1 MRTEIRD
8 FCSSLSQSLKP
19 FQETVDKALPEIH
32 RASEPFDLGD
42 LLNGLKNDREEMIK
56 IIEQIENEEAYLLIF
71 GPLKS
76 GKSTLMNA
84 ISGAYVSEVSSLPAY
99 PCLVYVRHTDAPQ
112 YSLSRYDGTTTSYP
126 DNSSLQQVIRDAHT
140 DLARAIKETED
151 RGESFDPETHFKQA
165 IRQVDIGLTTTEL
178 DQGAAVLVDTPG
190 LYAKMKFGYDR
201 MTREFRDRAACA
213 IFVVKADNLYL
224 EPVFDEFNELLSN
237 FSRIFLVVNT
247 DHSKKDLEPDG
258 RLRPSLES
266 TDPDRVIETFR
277 SLAVNTTIRH
287 AFEEGRLQVYPID
300 LLHSAQKVLSKNPLP
315 PEESDG
321 GPGHERFQTLNND
334 LEEYLNGSGYV
345 QEFKADTFRRVDR
358 MQIGLENHLGPKAV
372 DQFRILKKTVEDR
385 VQAANDKVSS
395 VDILR
400 EIDWNASFAEA
411 LAEHEQV
418 LKSDSDRYLKRLTSR
433 VTDVIDAWFESD
445 ESLLQLEKDRLEPLL
460 ERETSAMMDESR
472 QRMRALL
479 SEPNAGAKFSPD
491 EISALLSLKI
501 DLNQRLLSEMEAAE
515 SPGGTPPPA
524 VKIPPAEIP
533 ATRAFLD
540 YLLLRTRKRVR
551 KALFGNLETPS
562 KPLPPEQKEK
572 RLGSEARQFLTDY
585 LKDHLITTIVDH
597 PRKEGLAYLKSFV
610 GRFQSMLEDLLDDHR
625 EAALEELE
633 AARRAQRQHQIIERN
648 CTRLRTDF
656 ESLRKKLDSIR
667 SEFTPVSP
675 DEEIPSEESPSNQD
689 PDPVEEPETDESST
703 EEEDQT
709 QKS

>member
-8 FCSSLSQSLKP
+8 FCSTLSQTLKP
-19 FQETVDKALPEIH
+19 FQESVDKALPEIH
-32 RASEPFDLGD
+32 RAAEPFDLGD
-42 LLNGLKNDREEMIK
+42 LLNGLKADREEMKK

-84 ISGAYVSEVSSLPAY
+84 ISGSYVSEVSSLPAY
-99 PCLVYVRHTDAPQ
+99 PCLVYVRHTETPQ
-112 YSLSRYDGTTTSYP
+112 YSLRRYDGTTTSFP
-126 DNSSLQQVIRDAHT
+126 DNSTLQQVVRDAHT
-140 DLARAIKETED
+140 DLAHAIKETED
-151 RGESFDPETHFKQA
+151 RGETFDPETHFKQA
-165 IRQVDIGLTTTEL
+165 IRRVDIGLTATEL

-190 LYAKMKFGYDR
+190 LFAKMKFGYDR
-201 MTREFRDRAACA
+201 MTRDFRDRAACA

-224 EPVFDEFNELLSN
+224 EPVFDEFNDLLSN

-300 LLHSAQKVLSKNPLP
+300 LLHSAQKVLSKDSLSS
-315 PEESDG
+315 EEIDG
-321 GPGHERFQTLNND
+321 GPGHERFQALNDD

-345 QEFKADTFRRVDR
+345 REFKTDTFRRVDR
-358 MQIGLENHLGPKAV
+358 MQGGLENHLGPRAV
-372 DQFRILKKTVEDR
+372 DQFQILKQNVENR
-385 VQAANDKVSS
+385 VQAANDQVAA

-400 EIDWNASFAEA
+400 EIDWNESFAEA
-411 LAEHEQV
+411 MQEHEQV
-418 LKSDSDRYLKRLTSR
+418 LKSDSERYLKRLTTR
-433 VTDVIDAWFESD
+433 VSDVIDGWFESD

-460 ERETSAMMDESR
+460 EREASTMMDESR
-472 QRMRALL
+472 QRMRSLL

-491 EISALLSLKI
+491 EVSALMSLKI

-515 SPGGTPPPA
+515 SPGGTPPA
-524 VKIPPAEIP
+524 SVKIPPEEIP
-533 ATRAFLD
+533 VNRAFLD

-562 KPLPPEQKEK
+562 KPLAPEQKEK
-572 RLGSEARQFLTDY
+572 RLGDDSRQFLSDY
-585 LKDHLITTIVDH
+585 LKEQMISNLVDH
-597 PRKEGLAYLKSFV
+597 PRQAGLEYLKSFV
-610 GRFQSMLEDLLDDHR
+610 GRFQAMLEELLDDHR
-625 EAALEELE
+625 EKALEELE
-633 AARRAQRQHQIIERN
+633 AARRAQRQHEIIEKN
-648 CTRLRTDF
+648 CTRLRNDF

-667 SEFTPVSP
+667 NEFAPAP
-675 DEEIPSEESPSNQD
+675 LEIEADEEESSSEE
-689 PDPVEEPETDESST
+689 ETVSEDESDSET
-703 EEEDQT
+703 EEKE
-709 QKS
+709 S